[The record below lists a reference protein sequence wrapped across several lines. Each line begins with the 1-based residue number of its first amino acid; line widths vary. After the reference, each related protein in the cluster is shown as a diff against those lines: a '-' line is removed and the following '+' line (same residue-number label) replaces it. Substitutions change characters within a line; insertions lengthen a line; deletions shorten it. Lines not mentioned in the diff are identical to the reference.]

1 MEGKA
6 AMENITKEEARRFAI
21 EDAVRNAVEE
31 VVGVNVLAETL
42 VLNFRTAG
50 DIIRAI
56 PYGKVVE
63 KKVIDEGV
71 KELRE
76 KERGNLSLIYWVK
89 IRAKVKKEK
98 GEADPYFKI
107 AEANLNREVFKEGD
121 DMVIKVTPTRDC
133 YINIFNILEDESVL
147 ILTPNRY
154 KATNFI
160 KAAETFTFPDEED
173 KKRGIGLEVH
183 ALGGKKTVETIY
195 ILCFKQPVR
204 FDNQKFQEGVYG
216 VYTGQTAFITDLI
229 KEIIEI
235 PLSERAE
242 KFIQY
247 SLVR

>member
-6 AMENITKEEARRFAI
+6 AMENITKEEARRLAI

-42 VLNFRTAG
+42 VINFRTSG

-56 PYGKVVE
+56 PHGKVVE
-63 KKVIDEGV
+63 KEVIDEGV

-76 KERGNLSLIYWVK
+76 KERGILSLIYWVK

-98 GEADPYFKI
+98 GGVDPYFKI
-107 AEANLNREVFKEGD
+107 ADANLNREVFKEGD

-133 YINIFNILEDESVL
+133 YITIFNILEDERVL
-147 ILTPNRY
+147 ILIPNRY

-173 KKRGIGLEVH
+173 KKRGIELKVH
-183 ALGGKKTVETIY
+183 ALGGKKAVETIY

-204 FDNQKFQEGVYG
+204 FDSHRFQEGIYG
-216 VYTGQTAFITDLI
+216 VYNGQTAFITDLI

-242 KFIQY
+242 EFIQY
-247 SLVR
+247 GLSR